1 MQISKARIDELKE
14 IARHLRIDCL
24 KMLHKA
30 KSGHT
35 GGPLGIMDMMTA
47 LYFEVMRQDP
57 KNPTWPDRDRF
68 ILSNGHTCPAL
79 YVILAKLGYF
89 PADELSHLRQLGSAL
104 QGHPKLKVEWGI
116 EMSTGSLG
124 QGMSVGNGLALA
136 AKLDRKDYTVYS
148 MHSDGEA
155 QEGMFWEGAMFAG
168 FRKLDNRICLLDWN
182 NIQID
187 GYNDQIKDVS
197 PLDEKL
203 QAFGFHVQVIDGHDM
218 AQILSAL
225 TEAKQIKGKPKMI
238 VAKTI
243 LGKGVSIFENK
254 PKYHGVT
261 PSDEELKIALK
272 ELSCHREEPVGRRGD
287 LKLGEI

>member
-1 MQISKARIDELKE
+1 MQVSKARINELQE

-24 KMLHKA
+24 KMLHQA

-89 PADELSHLRQLGSAL
+89 PADELNHLRQLGSAL

-136 AKLDRKDYTVYS
+136 AKLDGKDYTVYS

-168 FRKLDNRICLLDWN
+168 FRKLDNRICMLDWN

-197 PLDEKL
+197 PLDGKL

-225 TEAKQIKGKPKMI
+225 AEAKKVKGKPKMI

-272 ELSCHREEPVGRRGD
+272 EL
-287 LKLGEI
+287 GEV